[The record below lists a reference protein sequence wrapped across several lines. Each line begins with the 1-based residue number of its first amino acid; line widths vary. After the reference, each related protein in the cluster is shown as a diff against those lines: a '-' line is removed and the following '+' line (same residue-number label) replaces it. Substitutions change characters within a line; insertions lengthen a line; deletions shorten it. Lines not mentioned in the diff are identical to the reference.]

1 MYEVRWHGRGGGG
14 IITASEILAYTALKE
29 NKFFQSFPDFGPE
42 RMGAPI
48 RAYTRIDDKAINI
61 HSQVY
66 EPDAVIV
73 LDSTL
78 LGNVNVSEGLKEN
91 SVLIINTPL
100 SKEEIK
106 KKVKFEGKLYV
117 LNATKIAMETIGKPI
132 ANICVVGALSKVS
145 GIVKKENLIS
155 TIKETLGAKFSEKVV
170 NGNINAA
177 LRGYNEV
184 N

>member
-1 MYEVRWHGRGGGG
+1 
-14 IITASEILAYTALKE
+14 
-29 NKFFQSFPDFGPE
+29 
-42 RMGAPI
+42 
-48 RAYTRIDDKAINI
+48 
-61 HSQVY
+61 
-66 EPDAVIV
+66 
-73 LDSTL
+73 
-78 LGNVNVSEGLKEN
+78 
-91 SVLIINTPL
+91 
-100 SKEEIK
+100 
-106 KKVKFEGKLYV
+106 LYV

-170 NGNINAA
+170 NGNVNAA